1 MNILWTNH
9 GLARPGGTEIVTRD
23 CVTELTRRGH
33 RVEVLT
39 SRPGVIADE
48 LRGHGVVIHESPATL
63 GTGFDLI
70 HGQHYLETT
79 VALAALPGV
88 PALFFCHGNPDRGWI
103 EQPAIHPRCLRL
115 ITNCD
120 NLAHH
125 LARTLPMPR
134 EDIGVIG
141 NGYDPARFPTVRP
154 APDRLRRGLFFHN
167 TLTRQSP
174 EWQVA
179 EAACQRCGIE
189 LEAVGSGFGN
199 PVPDPERVLPGYDLV
214 FAFGRSALESIVSGC
229 AVVLIGLQRSAGLV
243 GIDDLDALE
252 RSNFTRGRRILEV
265 TPEVIGADLQA
276 WQPEPAA
283 ALTHALRETC
293 TVEVMVGLLEDEY
306 RGLLARR
313 GELLAADPAAEARAT
328 ALHLHRAWCHLADSA
343 TAAGSAARAAQRATE
358 RRVLAEQQLAHAR
371 QRLKVVEK
379 VLQRGWF
386 RRPARRAVERHWRQ
400 LEQAR
405 AERERAHDDAEADA

>member
-23 CVTELTRRGH
+23 YVPELARRGH

-39 SRPGVIADE
+39 SRPGAIADE
-48 LRGHGVVIHESPATL
+48 LRSQGITVHETPATL
-63 GTGFDLI
+63 GGGFDLI

-103 EQPAIHPRCLRL
+103 EQPVIHPRCLRL

-134 EDIGVIG
+134 EDIGVVG
-141 NGYDPARFPTVRP
+141 NGYDPLRFPAARP
-154 APDRLRRGLFFHN
+154 VPAELRRALFFHN
-167 TLTRQSP
+167 TLTRDSP

-179 EAACQRCGIE
+179 LQACRQGGIE
-189 LEAVGSGFGN
+189 LDAIGSGFGN
-199 PVPDPERVLPGYDLV
+199 PVADPERVLPEYDLV
-214 FAFGRSALESIVSGC
+214 FAFGRSAMESIVSGC

-243 GIDDLDALE
+243 GIDDLEALD

-265 TPEVIGADLQA
+265 TSEAIAADLRA
-276 WQPEPAA
+276 WQPAA
-283 ALTHALRETC
+283 AVALAAAVRERF
-293 TVEVMVGLLEDEY
+293 TVAAMVDLLEREY
-306 RGLLARR
+306 SDLVARAA
-313 GELLAADPAAEARAT
+313 GAAAADPAEEARAT

-343 TAAGSAARAAQRATE
+343 TAAGSAERAARRAVE
-358 RRVLAEQQLAHAR
+358 RRQVAERKLADAK
-371 QRLKVVEK
+371 QRLRVVEK

-386 RRPARRAVERHWRQ
+386 RRPAWRAVQRHWRK
-400 LEQAR
+400 L
-405 AERERAHDDAEADA
+405 EADPRQGDEPGPGK